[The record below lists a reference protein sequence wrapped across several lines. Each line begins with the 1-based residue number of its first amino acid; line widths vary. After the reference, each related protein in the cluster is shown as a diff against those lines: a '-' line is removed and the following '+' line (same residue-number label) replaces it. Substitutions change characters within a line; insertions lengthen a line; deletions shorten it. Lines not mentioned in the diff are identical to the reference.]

1 MIKRKHQQRGLSLLE
16 LLIALAVLAIFIT
29 PMLSGL
35 FSSSVVALGNSKE
48 RTLANFIAQN
58 HFAELEIDD
67 DWPSIGTQQGTTEYA
82 GREWEWEQQVVATGV
97 ETMRR
102 VTFSVKFGG
111 EGVFTMTG
119 FVGQKSDKRGGGQR
133 R

>member
-1 MIKRKHQQRGLSLLE
+1 MNSSFNRQGGLSLLE

-48 RTLANFIAQN
+48 RTMANFVAQN

-67 DWPSIGTQQGTTEYA
+67 DWPSVGTKQGMTEFA
-82 GREWEWEQQVVATGV
+82 GREYEWEQKVVGTNV

-102 VTFSVKFGG
+102 VTFSIKLG
-111 EGVFTMTG
+111 EEGIFTMTG
-119 FVGQKSDKRGGGQR
+119 FVGQKSDKNGGR
-133 R
+133 RR

>member
-1 MIKRKHQQRGLSLLE
+1 MNSSFNRQGGLSLLE

-48 RTLANFIAQN
+48 RTMANFVAQN

-67 DWPSIGTQQGTTEYA
+67 DWPSVGTKQGMTEFA
-82 GREWEWEQQVVATGV
+82 GREYEWEQEVVGTNV

-102 VTFSVKFGG
+102 VTFSIKLG
-111 EGVFTMTG
+111 EEGIFTMTG
-119 FVGQKSDKRGGGQR
+119 FVGQKSDKNGGR
-133 R
+133 RR